1 MSNSLSNKWF
11 VLATRKSKA
20 YHIFPQIINFT
31 QKRAV
36 DSIKNKYTKSDK
48 KALKKKGI
56 KKSNANER
64 KYGMNAM
71 HTKPQQQKQQKGSKS
86 N

>member
-48 KALKKKGI
+48 KALKKR
-56 KKSNANER
+56 E
-64 KYGMNAM
+64 
-71 HTKPQQQKQQKGSKS
+71 
-86 N
+86 